1 MDVQRWIRTT
11 CILLS
16 TTLCLWLLYVAKAVL
31 MPLALAGMLAI
42 VFTPLCRWL
51 ERRGLHVVLAA
62 ICCGLV
68 FACLMGGIL
77 LLIGWHVGKIT
88 SDLNDIRQ
96 HFGDFL
102 DRLHA
107 LAQRWGM
114 SMSRDGVNLLDTATV
129 GRVTATLLSV
139 LINLVLLLVYMIML
153 LTMRMHI
160 RTFFLKLGR
169 PGTNALLDRSVG
181 IVRLYLYGMLLIIGC
196 LWIMYGVA
204 FSLIGVRYA
213 LLFAILCGILELI
226 PFVGNITG
234 NTLTCIMAFTQG
246 GGTPMVLEIIGAY
259 LVIQGIQF
267 YIISPLVMRHQVNI
281 HPLFTIVVLIAGDLL
296 WGIPGM
302 ILAIPALGI
311 VKILFDQSE
320 DFKALG
326 FLLGKSPKPGRQTPN
341 RRRPSSVR

>member
-1 MDVQRWIRTT
+1 MDVQRWVRIT

-16 TTLCLWLLYVAKAVL
+16 ISVSLWLLYVAKAVF
-31 MPLALAGMLAI
+31 MPLALAGMLSI
-42 VFTPLCRWL
+42 VFTPVCRRL
-51 ERRGLHVVLAA
+51 EGLKMPVVLAA
-62 ICCGLV
+62 IVCGLV
-68 FACLMGGIL
+68 FTCIVGAVGL
-77 LLIGWHVGKIT
+77 LVGWHVGKIT

-102 DRLHA
+102 DKLHA
-107 LAQRWGM
+107 WGSRWGL
-114 SMSRDGVNLLDTATV
+114 SMPKDGSGLLDPATV
-129 GRVTATLLSV
+129 GRVTTTLVGV
-139 LINLVLLLVYMIML
+139 LIDLVLLLVYMIML

-181 IVRLYLYGMLLIIGC
+181 VVRLYLYGMLIIIGC

-204 FSLIGVRYA
+204 FSVIGVKYA
-213 LLFAILCGILELI
+213 LFFAILCGVLELI

-246 GGTPMVLEIIGAY
+246 GGTTMVAEIIGAY
-259 LVIQGIQF
+259 LLIQGIQF
-267 YIISPLVMRHQVNI
+267 YVISPLVMRHQVNI
-281 HPLFTIVVLIAGDLL
+281 HPLFSIVVLIAGDLL

-311 VKILFDQSE
+311 AKILLDQSS
-320 DFKALG
+320 DFKAFG
-326 FLLGKSPKPGRQTPN
+326 FLLGKAAKPRQF
-341 RRRPSSVR
+341 

>member
-1 MDVQRWIRTT
+1 MDLQRWIRTT
-11 CILLS
+11 CILLT
-16 TTLCLWLLYVAKAVL
+16 TTLCLWLLYVAKAVF
-31 MPLALAGMLAI
+31 MPLALAGMLAV

-51 ERRGLHVVLAA
+51 ERRMPVIAA
-62 ICCGLV
+62 ALVCGLV
-68 FACLMGGIL
+68 FTGVIGAIL
-77 LLIGWHVGKIT
+77 LLVGWHVGKIT

-96 HFGDFL
+96 HFGDFIGK
-102 DRLHA
+102 LHT
-107 LAQRWGM
+107 LAQHWDLPLPK
-114 SMSRDGVNLLDTATV
+114 DGSGFLDPATV
-129 GRVTATLLSV
+129 GRVTATLLGV

-153 LTMRMHI
+153 LTMRTHI

-181 IVRLYLYGMLLIIGC
+181 IIRQYLYGMLVIIAC

-204 FSLIGVRYA
+204 FSLIGVHYA
-213 LLFAILCGILELI
+213 LFFAILCGVLELI

-246 GGTPMVLEIIGAY
+246 GGVPMVVEIIGAY
-259 LVIQGIQF
+259 LLIQGIQF

-311 VKILFDQSE
+311 AKILLDQSQ

-326 FLLGKSPKPGRQTPN
+326 YLLGKAPKTKPGVPG
-341 RRRPSSVR
+341 

>member
-11 CILLS
+11 CILLTAS
-16 TTLCLWLLYVAKAVL
+16 LCLWLLYVAKAVF

-51 ERRGLHVVLAA
+51 EKLGLHVVISGIL
-62 ICCGLV
+62 CGLV
-68 FACLMGGIL
+68 FACIMGGVL
-77 LLIGWHVGKIT
+77 LLIGWHIGRIT

-96 HFGDFL
+96 HFSDLL
-102 DRLHA
+102 DKLNA
-107 LAQRWGM
+107 LKQRWGL
-114 SMSRDGVNLLDTATV
+114 STSKDGAGLLDPATV
-129 GRVTATLLSV
+129 SRVTTTLLGV
-139 LINLVLLLVYMIML
+139 LINLVLLLVYMIMM
-153 LTMRMHI
+153 LTMRVHI

-181 IVRLYLYGMLLIIGC
+181 IVRLYLYGMLLIIAC
-196 LWIMYGVA
+196 LWVMYGVA
-204 FSLIGVRYA
+204 FSLIGVHYA
-213 LLFAILCGILELI
+213 LFFAILCGVLELI

-246 GGTPMVLEIIGAY
+246 GGLPMVLEIVVAY

-302 ILAIPALGI
+302 ILAIPAIGI
-311 VKILFDQSE
+311 AKILFDQSE

-326 FLLGKSPKPGRQTPN
+326 FLLGKPAKAARRGLIRKPQRGT
-341 RRRPSSVR
+341 